1 MLLNILIIILV
12 IELLSKLVIR
22 FIANRYENRREVL
35 EIYRTLTALDIGNSY
50 RIGSTDYKV
59 ADVVRTAKKILF
71 FKMYEEYRVILDSE
85 NSKCEIVIRNHMGE
99 KNPFPY
105 LSMGF
110 TETIKNIENTQ
121 TIGLYWSR
129 KKFSANPFL
138 ENVEKRSELYG
149 ILKEIID
156 NGVIL
161 THSRLEKEYVVEN
174 GNND

>member
-1 MLLNILIIILV
+1 
-12 IELLSKLVIR
+12 
-22 FIANRYENRREVL
+22 
-35 EIYRTLTALDIGNSY
+35 
-50 RIGSTDYKV
+50 
-59 ADVVRTAKKILF
+59 
-71 FKMYEEYRVILDSE
+71 MYEEYRIILDSE

-121 TIGLYWSR
+121 TIGIYWSR

-138 ENVEKRSELYG
+138 KNVEERSELYS
-149 ILKEIID
+149 ILKEIIE

-161 THSRLEKEYVVEN
+161 THSRLEKEYVVKN

>member
-12 IELLSKLVIR
+12 VDLLSKLVIR
-22 FIANRYENRREVL
+22 YIADRYENRKEVL
-35 EIYRTLTALDIGNSY
+35 EIYKNITALDIGDSY
-50 RIGSTDYKV
+50 RIGNTNYIV
-59 ADVVRTAKKILF
+59 ADVVRSVKKIIF
-71 FKMYEEYRVILDSE
+71 FKMYEEYKIILDSE
-85 NSKCEIVIRNHMGE
+85 NSKCEIVVRNHMGK

-110 TETIKNIENTQ
+110 TETVKNIENTQ
-121 TIGLYWSR
+121 TIGIYWSR

-138 ENVEKRSELYG
+138 ENVEKRSELYN

-161 THSRLEKEYVVEN
+161 THSRLEKEYVV
-174 GNND
+174 NNKKQ

>member
-12 IELLSKLVIR
+12 IELLSKLTIR
-22 FIANRYENRREVL
+22 FIANRYENRRDVL
-35 EIYRTLTALDIGNSY
+35 EIYRTLTALDIGDSY

-59 ADVVRTAKKILF
+59 NDVVRSAKKILF
-71 FKMYEEYRVILDSE
+71 LKMYEEYRIILDSE

-105 LSMGF
+105 LSIGF
-110 TETIKNIENTQ
+110 TETVKNIENTQ

-138 ENVEKRSELYG
+138 ENVEKRSELHS

-161 THSRLEKEYVVEN
+161 THSRLEKEYVIKN
-174 GNND
+174 GKHD

>member
-1 MLLNILIIILV
+1 MN
-12 IELLSKLVIR
+12 
-22 FIANRYENRREVL
+22 
-35 EIYRTLTALDIGNSY
+35 RTLTALDIGNSY
-50 RIGSTDYKV
+50 RLGSTDYKV

-71 FKMYEEYRVILDSE
+71 FKIYEEYRIILDSE
-85 NSKCEIVIRNHMGE
+85 NSKCEIIVRNHMGE
-99 KNPFPY
+99 KSPFPY

-121 TIGLYWSR
+121 TIGIYWSR

-138 ENVEKRSELYG
+138 KSVEKRSKLYN

-161 THSRLEKEYVVEN
+161 THSRLEKEYVEN
-174 GNND
+174 NNKD

>member
-12 IELLSKLVIR
+12 IELLSKLAIR
-22 FIANRYENRREVL
+22 FIENKYENRREVL

-50 RIGSTDYKV
+50 RLGSTDCIV
-59 ADVVRTAKKILF
+59 TDVVRSAKKILF
-71 FKMYEEYRVILDSE
+71 LKMYEEYRVILDSE
-85 NSKCEIVIRNHMGE
+85 NSKCEIIIRNHMGE

-129 KKFSANPFL
+129 KKFSANPFFKR
-138 ENVEKRSELYG
+138 VEKRSGLYS
-149 ILKEIID
+149 ILKEIIG

-161 THSRLEKEYVVEN
+161 THSRLEKEYVVKN

>member
-1 MLLNILIIILV
+1 MLITILLIILV

-22 FIANRYENRREVL
+22 FIANKYENRREVL
-35 EIYRTLTALDIGNSY
+35 EIYRTLTALDIGDSY

-71 FKMYEEYRVILDSE
+71 FKMYEEYRIILDSE

-110 TETIKNIENTQ
+110 TETVKNIENTQ
-121 TIGLYWSR
+121 TIGIYWSR

-138 ENVEKRSELYG
+138 ENVEKRNELYS

-161 THSRLEKEYVVEN
+161 THSRLEKEYIVKN

>member
-1 MLLNILIIILV
+1 MLLNILIIILI
-12 IELLSKLVIR
+12 IELLSKLAIR
-22 FIANRYENRREVL
+22 FIANKYENRREVL
-35 EIYRTLTALDIGNSY
+35 EIYRTLTALDIGDSY

-59 ADVVRTAKKILF
+59 ADVVRAAKKILF
-71 FKMYEEYRVILDSE
+71 FKIYEEYRIILDSE
-85 NSKCEIVIRNHMGE
+85 NSKCEIVVRNHMGE

-121 TIGLYWSR
+121 TIGIYWSR

-138 ENVEKRSELYG
+138 ENVEKRSELYN

-161 THSRLEKEYVVEN
+161 THSRLEKEYVV
-174 GNND
+174 NNKKQ

>member
-1 MLLNILIIILV
+1 MLINILIIILIV
-12 IELLSKLVIR
+12 ELLSKLVIR
-22 FIANRYENRREVL
+22 YIADRYENRKEVL
-35 EIYRTLTALDIGNSY
+35 EIYRNITGLDIGDYY
-50 RIGSTDYKV
+50 RIGDTNYIV
-59 ADVVRTAKKILF
+59 ADVVRSEKKILF
-71 FKMYEEYRVILDSE
+71 FKMYEEYKIILDSE
-85 NSKCEIVIRNHMGE
+85 NSKCEIVVRNHMGE

-121 TIGLYWSR
+121 TIGIYWSR

-138 ENVEKRSELYG
+138 ENVEKRSELYN

-161 THSRLEKEYVVEN
+161 THSRLEQECVTKN
-174 GNND
+174 KNND

>member
-12 IELLSKLVIR
+12 IELLSKLAIR
-22 FIANRYENRREVL
+22 FIANKYENRREVL

-50 RIGSTDYKV
+50 RLGSTDYIV
-59 ADVVRTAKKILF
+59 TDVVRSEKKILF
-71 FKMYEEYRVILDSE
+71 LKMYEEYRVILDSK
-85 NSKCEIVIRNHMGE
+85 NSKCEIIIRNHMGE

-138 ENVEKRSELYG
+138 ESVEKRSELYS

-161 THSRLEKEYVVEN
+161 TYSRLEKEYVVKN

>member
-1 MLLNILIIILV
+1 MV
-12 IELLSKLVIR
+12 IELLSKLAIR
-22 FIANRYENRREVL
+22 FIANKYENRREVL
-35 EIYRTLTALDIGNSY
+35 EIYRTLTALDIGDSY

-59 ADVVRTAKKILF
+59 NDVVRTAKKILF
-71 FKMYEEYRVILDSE
+71 LKMYEEYRIILDSE

-138 ENVEKRSELYG
+138 ENVEKRSELYS

-161 THSRLEKEYVVEN
+161 THSRLEKEYIIKN
-174 GNND
+174 GKHD

>member
-12 IELLSKLVIR
+12 IELLSKLAIR
-22 FIANRYENRREVL
+22 FIANKYENRREVL

-50 RIGSTDYKV
+50 RLGSTDYIV
-59 ADVVRTAKKILF
+59 TDVVRSAKKILF
-71 FKMYEEYRVILDSE
+71 LKMYEEYRVILDSE
-85 NSKCEIVIRNHMGE
+85 NSKCEIIIRNHMGE

-105 LSMGF
+105 LSRGF

-138 ENVEKRSELYG
+138 ESVEKRSELYS

-161 THSRLEKEYVVEN
+161 TYSRVEKEYVVKN

>member
-12 IELLSKLVIR
+12 VDLLSKLVIR
-22 FIANRYENRREVL
+22 YIADRYENRKEVL
-35 EIYRTLTALDIGNSY
+35 EIYKNITALDIGDSY
-50 RIGSTDYKV
+50 RIGNTNYIV
-59 ADVVRTAKKILF
+59 ADVVRSVKKIIF
-71 FKMYEEYRVILDSE
+71 FKMYEEYKIILDSE
-85 NSKCEIVIRNHMGE
+85 NSKCEIVVRNHMGE

-110 TETIKNIENTQ
+110 TETVKNIENTQ
-121 TIGLYWSR
+121 TIGIYWSR

-138 ENVEKRSELYG
+138 ENVEKRSELYN

-161 THSRLEKEYVVEN
+161 THSRLEKEYVV
-174 GNND
+174 NNKKQ

>member
-12 IELLSKLVIR
+12 VELLSKLAIR
-22 FIANRYENRREVL
+22 FIANRYENRKEVL
-35 EIYRTLTALDIGNSY
+35 GIYRTFTALDIGDSY
-50 RIGSTDYKV
+50 RIGSTNYKV
-59 ADVVRTAKKILF
+59 ADVVRSAKKILF
-71 FKMYEEYRVILDSE
+71 LKMYEEYRIILDSE

-121 TIGLYWSR
+121 TIGIYWSR

-138 ENVEKRSELYG
+138 KNVEKRSELYS
-149 ILKEIID
+149 ILKEIIE

-161 THSRLEKEYVVEN
+161 THSRLEKEYVVKN

>member
-1 MLLNILIIILV
+1 MLLNILIIIMV
-12 IELLSKLVIR
+12 IELLSKLAIR
-22 FIANRYENRREVL
+22 FIANKYENRREVL
-35 EIYRTLTALDIGNSY
+35 EIYRTLTALDIGDSY

-59 ADVVRTAKKILF
+59 NDVVRTAKKILF
-71 FKMYEEYRVILDSE
+71 LKMYEEYRIILDSE

-138 ENVEKRSELYG
+138 ENVEKRSELYS

-161 THSRLEKEYVVEN
+161 THSRLEKEYIIKN
-174 GNND
+174 GKHD